1 MSLRDW
7 WWRPERGFGFE
18 EADNGGPSATGGCY
32 TWLYYIELKI
42 LGRSAFDSAPG
53 EPRSVRPATQS
64 SPAGFLCGCAGN
76 SRISGPICTSHGTR
90 DRRVRP
96 AVKIR
101 FPIVPDS
108 ESPLGCRTGDIIS
121 GC

>member
-32 TWLYYIELKI
+32 TWLDYIELKI

-64 SPAGFLCGCAGN
+64 SPAGFLCGVRRKFAHFGPN
-76 SRISGPICTSHGTR
+76 LYLSRHQRQASSTGCKNQVPY
-90 DRRVRP
+90 RP
-96 AVKIR
+96 
-101 FPIVPDS
+101 
-108 ESPLGCRTGDIIS
+108 
-121 GC
+121 